1 MDFYKIDAYFLYNLR
16 DKLGLIQNG
25 MQHFVSVSCLVQGG
39 STLSHLLLND
49 QINIF
54 AFFDHSILMAWLSI
68 NLLKRN
74 QRHIK
79 YFVKYLEHPSFV
91 VGQVNPGEKSGHI
104 SDEHV

>member
-1 MDFYKIDAYFLYNLR
+1 MLRSSADLQRRESYRNMLRTYIWISTRLMHIFYTICER

-68 NLLKRN
+68 IELKRK

-79 YFVKYLEHPSFV
+79 NVTNIF
-91 VGQVNPGEKSGHI
+91 
-104 SDEHV
+104 

>member
-1 MDFYKIDAYFLYNLR
+1 
-16 DKLGLIQNG
+16 
-25 MQHFVSVSCLVQGG
+25 
-39 STLSHLLLND
+39 
-49 QINIF
+49 
-54 AFFDHSILMAWLSI
+54 MAWLSI

-104 SDEHV
+104 SDEHCMLIILIVSVFHAAMMVKMLNLR